1 MNQTS
6 LRNVR
11 SPRRKAYRV
20 GITKNLFTMAK
31 SIVKYPKAGG
41 PSTTKN
47 PSGSK
52 RTTVIPATP
61 SVKK

>member
-1 MNQTS
+1 
-6 LRNVR
+6 
-11 SPRRKAYRV
+11 
-20 GITKNLFTMAK
+20 MAK

-61 SVKK
+61 PVKK